1 MRWPIVKQ
9 YAIMM
14 DDPVIRLLVM
24 AVRIVVADDVH
35 EMNDAIAA
43 QHHKR
48 QIEGSVCAENRHQKI
63 ERMMNL
69 NRNIDQNI
77 FEIDLMIIF

>member
-1 MRWPIVKQ
+1 
-9 YAIMM
+9 MM

-24 AVRIVVADDVH
+24 VVRIVVADVVH
-35 EMNDAIAA
+35 EMNDAIVA

-69 NRNIDQNI
+69 SRNTKQ
-77 FEIDLMIIF
+77 IIF